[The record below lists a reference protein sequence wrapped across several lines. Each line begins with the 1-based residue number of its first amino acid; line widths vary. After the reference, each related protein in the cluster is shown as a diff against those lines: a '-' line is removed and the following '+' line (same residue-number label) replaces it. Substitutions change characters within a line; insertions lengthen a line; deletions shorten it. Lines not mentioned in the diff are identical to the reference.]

1 MTSREKR
8 AYNCRKC
15 NRLLKVCNAHPCPAK
30 QLAKEKR
37 QIKPK
42 EVSPSY
48 SLEDPAII
56 AIASGVSNLAVTSKS
71 ENSLILAQDV
81 SSRDSSF
88 LDREILAIHDL
99 LNSKEEELAY
109 FLLEARHLLVGKA
122 HDAILTDVTVH
133 GMQVDVFVELSNE
146 FASTYG
152 RYINSKIY
160 QRLERETEK
169 CVGNTEA
176 VKKGVIVIF
185 LKGSFFFFFTK
196 EWGI

>member
-48 SLEDPAII
+48 SLEDPGSQFFSIFFVDAFLHSTNWKAFEQRERERERELWDLRVWGVCVSWPLLPFVNNLYFVAII
-56 AIASGVSNLAVTSKS
+56 AIASGVSNLAVVCGAFLLFLYWSITKTSKS

-88 LDREILAIHDL
+88 LDREVIPAI
-99 LNSKEEELAY
+99 
-109 FLLEARHLLVGKA
+109 
-122 HDAILTDVTVH
+122 
-133 GMQVDVFVELSNE
+133 
-146 FASTYG
+146 
-152 RYINSKIY
+152 
-160 QRLERETEK
+160 
-169 CVGNTEA
+169 
-176 VKKGVIVIF
+176 
-185 LKGSFFFFFTK
+185 
-196 EWGI
+196 